1 MRETTSTTY
10 ELVDLVPYTEYSIR
24 VQAVNENGPGAFS
37 KDIVIRTHSAQ
48 PTQPPHNVTLEA
60 ASSTVN
66 TFLNIFKIHIVKNRN
81 RYMVREKGGMQ
92 RKFPYL
98 KFVYVFS
105 RVLL

>member
-1 MRETTSTTY
+1 LILSCIQGDDEEVTRETTSTTY

-60 ASSTVN
+60 ASSTVYW
-66 TFLNIFKIHIVKNRN
+66 IFEYITNESEKEILKKFYVHSMYIH
-81 RYMVREKGGMQ
+81 
-92 RKFPYL
+92 F
-98 KFVYVFS
+98 
-105 RVLL
+105 